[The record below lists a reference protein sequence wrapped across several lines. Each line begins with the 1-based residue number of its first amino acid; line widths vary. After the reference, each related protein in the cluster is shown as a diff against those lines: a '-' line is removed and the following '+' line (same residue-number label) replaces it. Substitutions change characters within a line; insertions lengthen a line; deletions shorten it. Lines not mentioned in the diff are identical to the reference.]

1 MSNQSSLNELVP
13 PLLGIRRWKLLA
25 GVLIV
30 AALLPVGAVAGLVRP
45 NVETVGGGG
54 EWDQETGIGSMFI
67 LLINRGIVAVTV
79 TSANSEWTTLDLDAP
94 VRIAPH
100 TQTQVR
106 VNYTMTCEEIVPYES
121 IIRPGPTA
129 HTTLHV
135 QGPGPFSLDYGVD
148 RVVEGLIPTSS
159 MCDN

>member
-13 PLLGIRRWKLLA
+13 PLPGAIRWKLLA

-30 AALLPVGAVAGLVRP
+30 AALLPVGAVSGLVRP
-45 NVETVGGGG
+45 NVETAGGGG
-54 EWDQETGIGSMFI
+54 EWNQETGIGSLFI
-67 LLINRGIVAVTV
+67 SLINRGIVAVTV
-79 TSANSEWTTLDLDAP
+79 TSADAEWATLDLAAS

-100 TQTQVR
+100 TETQVR
-106 VNYTMTCEEIVPYES
+106 VNYTMTCEEAVRYES
-121 IIRPGPTA
+121 SLESDQGAR
-129 HTTLHV
+129 TTLHV

-148 RVVEGLIPTSS
+148 RVVEGLIPTSG